1 MKKYLNYL
9 SCVWEWL
16 VFPMLFRGARLSESD
31 NKGREFTKS
40 HQRFTSAFLFL
51 LPNPFLCAFLDNQE
65 LVALK
70 TLKVRPKLE
79 EPGRGGSKGKQW
91 LFSEV
96 LFFFFFFQFLHS
108 GYWVPTLYNHCTL
121 CQEYEDG
128 NMCSHCG
135 EHTDIDSS
143 DMYRQL

>member
-1 MKKYLNYL
+1 M
-9 SCVWEWL
+9 
-16 VFPMLFRGARLSESD
+16 FPMLFRGARLSESD

-79 EPGRGGSKGKQW
+79 EPGRGGSKGKQ
-91 LFSEV
+91 
-96 LFFFFFFQFLHS
+96 
-108 GYWVPTLYNHCTL
+108 
-121 CQEYEDG
+121 
-128 NMCSHCG
+128 
-135 EHTDIDSS
+135 
-143 DMYRQL
+143 